1 MHFTQQLGFVWFE
14 ETLIACM
21 GIRNPRIFGALKTVA
36 KQMLARMTE

>member
-21 GIRNPRIFGALKTVA
+21 GIKNSRIIGALKTIA
-36 KQMLARMTE
+36 KQMLTCAAE